1 VAYAVIKRG
10 SSGNGWFAIAKE
22 DPPFHISARQL
33 SAWHLS
39 EGQELD
45 ERQYQEIKRLKRR
58 DDCQEKA
65 LSLLSMRE
73 HTTKELKEKLQA
85 RGFFGEDIDPV
96 ISQLKEEGSLDE
108 ARYAESMIR
117 SRQRRNPEGKPLLVQ
132 RLVAKGISRDEAAR
146 AVDAAFAEQGEAF
159 LSQAV
164 AMARRTTSDQQKL
177 VAKLLRKGFSWSE
190 IKQALS

>member
-1 VAYAVIKRG
+1 MVCHCQGG
-10 SSGNGWFAIAKE
+10 SS
-22 DPPFHISARQL
+22 FHISARQL

-108 ARYAESMIR
+108 ARYAESR
-117 SRQRRNPEGKPLLVQ
+117 SVPVNGGIQKESRCWSSVWWPRE
-132 RLVAKGISRDEAAR
+132 ISRDEAAR

-164 AMARRTTSDQQKL
+164 RNGPSHHQRSTEAVWQNCYARAFPGARSN
-177 VAKLLRKGFSWSE
+177 RRWS
-190 IKQALS
+190 